1 MEVYEANLAAATEA
15 TMQAALEDPSLEPL
29 VRAMTPEQREL
40 QNQQSRERLNRAVQS
55 GDWDEY
61 QQALLGQGMLYA
73 RQGMSFAAWH
83 QIARAWTK
91 VMVPLLV
98 EAYASQPQR
107 LTGALQSMDHFLGKA
122 MAIIG
127 ESYIATKEAELR
139 QSEQRL
145 AITLHS
151 IGDAVIATDAQ
162 GRIERMNAVAEQL
175 TGWRTEDVVGKPLPE
190 VFRIENEYTGDPV
203 EDPVARVLREGI
215 VVGLAN
221 HTALVRR
228 DETRIPIAD
237 SAAPIRDA
245 HGVIQGVVLVFR
257 DISHQQEQ
265 DAALQMS
272 EQRKAAVL
280 ESSLDPIVTMD
291 HEGRVLDFNP
301 AAVRIFGYTVEQAL
315 GRPLAE
321 LVIPEPQ
328 RAAHATTLQQVTGR
342 RAELPA
348 QRADGT
354 EFPAEVALTRVREV
368 DPPLYVGFIRDLTE
382 SKQAEAA
389 KSRAHDL
396 ELQNSRIREA
406 SRMKS
411 EFLANMSHELRTPLN
426 SIIGFAELLYDGE
439 VGPTLPR
446 QQEFLGDILS
456 SGRHLLQ
463 LINDVLDLAKVEAGK
478 MEFHPERISLET
490 VVSEVASILRHTAAS
505 KRIRIESDLQIAEVV
520 LDAGRLKQVL
530 YNYLSNAL
538 KFTPEGGRVIVRAR
552 PEQNDMFALEV
563 EDTGIGIAP
572 DDLGRLFIEFQQLD
586 AGAAKKHGGTGL
598 GLALTR
604 RLVEAQGGLVT
615 VRSHPGQGSV
625 FGAVLPLQAREA
637 PPPAMPRPEQ
647 QKATGPRILV
657 VEDDARDQAVVCEA
671 LLAAG
676 CRVQIAQTGTQALA
690 SCREQQFDA
699 ITLDLLLP
707 DMTGLQFLSSLRED
721 SRYERVPIVV
731 VTVVTE
737 SATAG
742 FIVHDVLRKPIDT
755 QQITASLRRAGV
767 LPGHS
772 SSVVVVDDDG
782 GSLRLMGATLTN
794 LGFQPVCFQDPKEA
808 IERLAGRGEGEPV
821 RPDAVILDLLMP
833 EMDGFQFL
841 DAFRA
846 ETEHR
851 DVPVLVWTMKDL
863 TSEEH
868 ERLKRSAQAVIRKG
882 GGTSELLGAL
892 KSWLESGHGR

>member
-1 MEVYEANLAAATEA
+1 MTVYEDNLAAITEM
-15 TMQAALEDPSLEPL
+15 TMQAAMEDPSLAPL
-29 VRAMTPEQREL
+29 MRALSPEQLEL
-40 QNQQSRERLNRAVQS
+40 QRQQSRERQHRAIQS
-55 GDWDEY
+55 GDWTEY
-61 QQALLGQGMLYA
+61 QQSLLTQGMLYA
-73 RQGMSFAAWH
+73 RQGMTFSAWH
-83 QIARAWTK
+83 HIARSWTQALI
-91 VMVPLLV
+91 PRLV
-98 EAYASQPQR
+98 EVYAAEPQR
-107 LTGALQSMDHFLGKA
+107 LSAALNAMDHFLGRA
-122 MAIIG
+122 MSVIG

-162 GRIERMNAVAEQL
+162 GRVERMNAVAEQL
-175 TGWRTEDVVGKPLPE
+175 TGWRTVDAAGKPLPE
-190 VFRIENEYTGDPV
+190 VFRIENEYTGEPA

-228 DETRIPIAD
+228 DETRTPIAD
-237 SAAPIRDA
+237 SAAPIRDGDGA
-245 HGVIQGVVLVFR
+245 IQGVVLVFR

-280 ESSLDPIVTMD
+280 ESALDPIVTTD

-301 AAVRIFGYTVEQAL
+301 AAVRTFGYSLEQAL

-321 LVIPEPQ
+321 LVIPD
-328 RAAHATTLQQVTGR
+328 RYRSAHAQTLRQATGR

-348 QRADGT
+348 RRADGT
-354 EFPAEVALTRVREV
+354 EFPAEVALSRVREV
-368 DPPLYVGFIRDLTE
+368 EPPLYVAFLRDLTE
-382 SKQAEAA
+382 LKQAEAA

-478 MEFHPERISLET
+478 MEFHPEPLLLET
-490 VVSEVASILRHTAAS
+490 VVAEVSSILRHTAS
-505 KRIRIESDLQIAEVV
+505 GKRIRIETDLQVTEVV
-520 LDAGRLKQVL
+520 LDSGRLKQVL

-552 PEQNDMFALEV
+552 PEKNDMFSLEV

-572 DDLGRLFIEFQQLD
+572 DDLSRLFIEFQQLD

-615 VRSHPGQGSV
+615 VRSQPDQGSV
-625 FGAVLPLQAREA
+625 FGAVLPRRAREGA
-637 PPPAMPRPEQ
+637 VQPILSRPERRSS
-647 QKATGPRILV
+647 GPRILV
-657 VEDDARDQAVVCEA
+657 VEDDPHDQAVVCEA
-671 LLAAG
+671 LIEAG
-676 CRVQIAQTGTQALA
+676 CRVQVAQTGTQALA

-721 SRYERVPIVV
+721 SRYESVPIVV

-755 QQITASLRRAGV
+755 QQVTASLRRAGV
-767 LPGHS
+767 LPGHE
-772 SSVVVVDDDG
+772 SSVVVVDDDA
-782 GSLRLMGATLTN
+782 GSLKLMGATLAN
-794 LGFQPVCFQDPKEA
+794 LGFRSICFQDPKEA
-808 IERLAGRGEGEPV
+808 IERLSGADAV
-821 RPDAVILDLLMP
+821 RPNAVILDLLMP

-846 ETEHR
+846 DPTHH

-863 TSEEH
+863 TSDEH
-868 ERLKRSAQAVIRKG
+868 DRLKRSAQAVIRKG
-882 GGTSELLGAL
+882 GGTSELLVAL
-892 KSWLESGHGR
+892 RSWLETRHVR